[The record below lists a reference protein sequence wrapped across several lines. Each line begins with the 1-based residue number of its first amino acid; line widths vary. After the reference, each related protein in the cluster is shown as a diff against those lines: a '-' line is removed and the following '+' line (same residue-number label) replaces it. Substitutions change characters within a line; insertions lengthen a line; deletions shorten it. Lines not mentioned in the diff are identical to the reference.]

1 MIRAA
6 AFLVTLLLVTAVAGP
21 GCPGESQPVA
31 DAPGGDATPLQDSI
45 VLDSLARREP
55 GALVSVKAD
64 TVAGRTGPGEH
75 PFEVG
80 LRTPDAVSGRVRRFG
95 NRPLPIQLRI
105 RSPDLTRY
113 PCTSCHQ
120 GSRLVMADKRI
131 PDAHTDLRVV
141 HPTETGSTCAT
152 CHAPENPELLVLGNR
167 DRTTLDHAYQLCAT
181 CHFPQVESWAG
192 GAHGKRFDGWQG
204 RRVVM
209 GCADCHD
216 PHAPALETRMPFR
229 PPRLHR
235 SGTRTP

>member
-1 MIRAA
+1 MIRATA
-6 AFLVTLLLVTAVAGP
+6 LLVSLFLVTAVAGP
-21 GCPGESQPVA
+21 GCPGESHPVA
-31 DAPGGDATPLQDSI
+31 EAPGAEATLLPDSA
-45 VLDSLARREP
+45 VQDSLARREP
-55 GALVSVKAD
+55 GALASVEAALV
-64 TVAGRTGPGEH
+64 TGRLGPGDR

-80 LRTPDAVSGRVRRFG
+80 RRTPDAVSGRIRRFG
-95 NRPLPIQLRI
+95 SRPLPIQLRL

-120 GSRLVMADKRI
+120 GIRLVMADERI

-141 HPTETGSTCAT
+141 HPGETGSTCAT
-152 CHAPENPELLVLGNR
+152 CHAPENPELLALGTR
-167 DRTTLDHAYQLCAT
+167 QRVTLDHAHELCAT
-181 CHFPQVESWAG
+181 CHFSQVESWTG
-192 GAHGKRFDGWQG
+192 GAHGKRLDGWQG

-209 GCADCHD
+209 GCAECHD

>member
-6 AFLVTLLLVTAVAGP
+6 ALLVMLLLLTAVAGP
-21 GCPGESQPVA
+21 GCPGERPPEAGTA
-31 DAPGGDATPLQDSI
+31 DGETPPLQDST
-45 VLDSLARREP
+45 VRDSLARREP
-55 GALVSVKAD
+55 GVLASVEAVPV
-64 TVAGRTGPGEH
+64 TGRTGPGDH

-80 LRTPDAVSGRVRRFG
+80 RRTPDAVGGRIRRFG
-95 NRPLPIQLRI
+95 TRPLPIQLRL

-120 GSRLVMADKRI
+120 GSRLVMADERI

-141 HPTETGSTCAT
+141 HPVETGSTCAT
-152 CHAPENPELLVLGNR
+152 CHAPENPELLVLGTR
-167 DRTTLDHAYQLCAT
+167 ERATLDHAYQLCAK
-181 CHFPQVESWAG
+181 CHFNQVESWTG

-209 GCADCHD
+209 GCAECHD

-235 SGTRTP
+235 SGTQTP